1 MGSHI
6 ENLVNEKIKKIKD
19 QENVLDS
26 GKVIKVKDYIL
37 EVCGLE
43 NVSFFEKVTISPS
56 VPSRA
61 REPSV

>member
-19 QENVLDS
+19 QENVFDS

-37 EVCGLE
+37 EVSGLE
-43 NVSFFEKVTISPS
+43 NVSFFEKVKIWRKRYGICKSNK
-56 VPSRA
+56 
-61 REPSV
+61 